1 MQFTIDNISTMCY
14 NAFKEVINM
23 EKTELLKLWRK
34 ILIDEDLS
42 AAEFWKKHGLNEVVW
57 NRKMRLGTVKYIEF
71 VNILE
76 SLGYEVTIKK
86 KKGDK

>member
-76 SLGYEVTIKK
+76 SLGYRVEIKK
-86 KKGDK
+86 D

>member
-1 MQFTIDNISTMCY
+1 
-14 NAFKEVINM
+14 M

-57 NRKMRLGTVKYIEF
+57 NRKMRLGTIKYIEF
-71 VNILE
+71 INILE

-86 KKGDK
+86 GDK

>member
-1 MQFTIDNISTMCY
+1 MCY

-57 NRKMRLGTVKYIEF
+57 NRKMRLGTIKYIEF
-71 VNILE
+71 INILE

-86 KKGDK
+86 GE

>member
-1 MQFTIDNISTMCY
+1 
-14 NAFKEVINM
+14 M

-57 NRKMRLGTVKYIEF
+57 NRKMRAGTVKYIEF
-71 VNILE
+71 VNILD
-76 SLGYEVTIKK
+76 SLGYNVEIKK
-86 KKGDK
+86 KGE

>member
-1 MQFTIDNISTMCY
+1 MCY

-23 EKTELLKLWRK
+23 EKAELLKLWRK

-57 NRKMRLGTVKYIEF
+57 NRKMRSGTVKYIEF
-71 VNILE
+71 VNILD
-76 SLGYEVTIKK
+76 SLGYNVEIKK
-86 KKGDK
+86 KGE

>member
-1 MQFTIDNISTMCY
+1 MMCY
-14 NAFKEVINM
+14 NAFKEVITM
-23 EKTELLKLWRK
+23 EKAELLKLWRK

-76 SLGYEVTIKK
+76 SLGYRVEIKK
-86 KKGDK
+86 D

>member
-1 MQFTIDNISTMCY
+1 
-14 NAFKEVINM
+14 M

-57 NRKMRLGTVKYIEF
+57 NRKMRAGTVKYIEF
-71 VNILE
+71 INILE
-76 SLGYEVTIKK
+76 SLGYKVSIEKK
-86 KKGDK
+86 VE

>member
-1 MQFTIDNISTMCY
+1 MCY

-23 EKTELLKLWRK
+23 EKAELLKLWRK

-71 VNILE
+71 VNILN
-76 SLGYEVTIKK
+76 SLGYQVEI
-86 KKGDK
+86 KKGDN

>member
-1 MQFTIDNISTMCY
+1 
-14 NAFKEVINM
+14 M
-23 EKTELLKLWRK
+23 EKAELLKLWRK

-57 NRKMRLGTVKYIEF
+57 NRKMRLGTIKYIEF
-71 VNILE
+71 INILE

-86 KKGDK
+86 GE

>member
-1 MQFTIDNISTMCY
+1 MMCY

-71 VNILE
+71 INILE
-76 SLGYEVTIKK
+76 SLGYRVEIKK
-86 KKGDK
+86 D

>member
-1 MQFTIDNISTMCY
+1 
-14 NAFKEVINM
+14 M
-23 EKTELLKLWRK
+23 EKAELLKLWRK

-57 NRKMRLGTVKYIEF
+57 NRKMREGTIKYIEF
-71 VNILE
+71 INILE

-86 KKGDK
+86 GDK

>member
-1 MQFTIDNISTMCY
+1 
-14 NAFKEVINM
+14 M
-23 EKTELLKLWRK
+23 EKAELLKLWRK

-71 VNILE
+71 VNILN
-76 SLGYEVTIKK
+76 SLGYQVEI
-86 KKGDK
+86 KKGDN